1 MSTIQLNYGQSQV
14 TIPVEGAKSVTW
26 LEAKDMPEITDVRSA
41 LRTAITEDAVG
52 SLPLNQ
58 LLKADDLVTIVV
70 SDITRFWMRQDL
82 ICEELVSYLHEE
94 LNIDYS
100 RIVILIALGTHREHT
115 EEEQKKVVGTELYQK
130 IKIVNHDCMADNL
143 VTLGTTSRGTV
154 VNVNPL
160 AVGRKVIL
168 IGGTVHHLM
177 SGFGG
182 GRKSVL
188 PGISGKST
196 IVQNHLHCLDPL
208 APHSNPAIGSGVLA
222 GNPVHEDMMEA
233 TAMVNPVFGINVIA
247 NPTGGQSFFICGHW
261 EKAWLK
267 SCELVQ
273 EYFGVPIEE
282 EADIVIASC
291 GGYPKDLNLYQGI
304 KGLLNMS
311 YAVKKGGLMIF
322 IAECRDGGGSPDFFD
337 WRIPLQKGI
346 LDSELREK
354 FTIAGYIFYAGCEAI
369 EKGRVKMLTSFSEDL
384 TASVLKD
391 MKIEGFSGIGDLLSD
406 VDFTGK
412 TVYVMPHA
420 NSTVPCLKQ

>member
-1 MSTIQLNYGQSQV
+1 METIRLGYGRSEIE
-14 TIPVEGAKSVTW
+14 IPVDGAKSVTW
-26 LEAKDMPEITDVRSA
+26 LQAKDMPKITDVKEA
-41 LRTAITEDAVG
+41 FKKAVLDEPVG
-52 SLPLNQ
+52 SLSLNQ
-58 LLKADDLVTIVV
+58 LIGKHDPVTIVI

-82 ICEELVSYLHEE
+82 ICQELVSYLHDE
-94 LNIDYS
+94 IGMDYS
-100 RIVILIALGTHREHT
+100 QIVILIALGTHRGHT
-115 EEEQKKVVGTELYQK
+115 EEEQRQVVGEAVCEK
-130 IKIVNHDCMADNL
+130 VRVVNHDCMAEDL

-154 VNVNPL
+154 VQVNPL

-182 GRKSVL
+182 GRKSIL

-196 IVQNHLHCLDPL
+196 IVQNHLHCLDPEKPCSSSL
-208 APHSNPAIGSGVLA
+208 IGSGVLD

-233 TAMVNPVFGINVIA
+233 GAMVAPVFGINVVA
-247 NPTGGQSFFICGHW
+247 NPTGGLSSFVCGHW
-261 EKAWLK
+261 AEAWLK
-267 SCELVQ
+267 SCEIVQ
-273 EYFGVPIEE
+273 EYFGVPIHE

-291 GGYPKDLNLYQGI
+291 GGFPKDINLYQGI

-346 LDSELREK
+346 LDQELREK

-369 EKGRVKMLTSFSEDL
+369 EKGRVRMLTSFSHDL
-384 TASVLKD
+384 SADVLHD
-391 MKIEGFSGIGDLLSD
+391 MKIEGYTDVESLLEG

-412 TVYVMPHA
+412 TVYVMPYA
-420 NSTVPCLKQ
+420 NSTVPCLS